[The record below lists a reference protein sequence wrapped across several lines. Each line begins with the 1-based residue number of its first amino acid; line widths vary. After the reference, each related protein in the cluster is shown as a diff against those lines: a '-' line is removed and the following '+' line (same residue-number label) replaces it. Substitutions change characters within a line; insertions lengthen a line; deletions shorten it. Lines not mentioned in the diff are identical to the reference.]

1 MRFLNIFILNL
12 IICFSV
18 DANENIENIFN
29 DVMSGKINNSKAL
42 NKYNIDVNLADKYGN
57 LLIHYASYRG
67 NYELVEYLIRK
78 KSKLNVIGKIIIPGI
93 RGYPPLSVAILYGH
107 YDICKLLLEN
117 GANPNFSNV
126 KGKTP
131 LMVAAE
137 YAELDIVKLLISYNA
152 DILITNKYNKSALYY
167 ANRGID
173 NTREYEKN
181 YSNYIN
187 ISNFLIE
194 NGAGS
199 YIQRIFYK
207 LKIPHVFVN
216 NILWIFIFF
225 SPALPS
231 LYYFLRFLYLQKRK
245 QKIYKRTYLS
255 GSMASFLVTVSLLVV
270 IYNIFKPKYLPYLL
284 PFFLIGMAILNYI
297 LIFLLSKKKT

>member
-1 MRFLNIFILNL
+1 MKFLNVFILNF

-29 DVMSGKINNSKAL
+29 DVRNGKINNSKAL

-57 LLIHYASYRG
+57 LFIHYASYRG

-78 KSKLNVIGKIIIPGI
+78 KSKINVVSTRA
-93 RGYPPLSVAILYGH
+93 RGFPPLSSAISIGH

-117 GANPNFSNV
+117 GANPNFSNA

-152 DILITNKYNKSALYY
+152 DILTKDKYNKSALYY

-187 ISNFLIE
+187 ISIFLIE

-207 LKIPHVFVN
+207 LKIPHNFVT
-216 NILWIFIFF
+216 NIVGILILF
-225 SPALPS
+225 SPVLPS
-231 LYYFLRFLYLQKRK
+231 LYNFLRILYLEKRK
-245 QKIYKRTYLS
+245 RRSFKNNYLA
-255 GSMASFLVTVSLLVV
+255 GSAASFLVTVSLLVV

-284 PFFLIGMAILNYI
+284 PFFLIGMAFLNLI
-297 LIFLLSKKKT
+297 LIPILSRKKI